1 MPLHSNRDAFHN
13 KQRQKTE
20 AENIPGGENTSI
32 AYNTHLLSMLFMLLC
47 FLFFA
52 VMGFVLEEVVPAI
65 IFLCLCPL
73 PIFCF
78 LISPLYVIFTE
89 QEITIVYFWGI
100 KERIA
105 WRQIRHI
112 EERGS
117 WFHKHSCLPEYHIAY
132 PKAEKYPF
140 FADGSIPKTR
150 KIKKMMERFYRM

>member
-1 MPLHSNRDAFHN
+1 MPFHRDKNTSRN
-13 KQRQKTE
+13 KQPQK
-20 AENIPGGENTSI
+20 AETASMPDEQKKYI
-32 AYNTHLLSMLFMLLC
+32 ARNTHLLFVLFMFLC
-47 FLFFA
+47 LLFFCIT
-52 VMGFVLEEVVPAI
+52 GFALKETASAI
-65 IFLCLCPL
+65 LFLCLCPL
-73 PIFCF
+73 PVFCF

-150 KIKKMMERFYRM
+150 KIKKIMERFYKM